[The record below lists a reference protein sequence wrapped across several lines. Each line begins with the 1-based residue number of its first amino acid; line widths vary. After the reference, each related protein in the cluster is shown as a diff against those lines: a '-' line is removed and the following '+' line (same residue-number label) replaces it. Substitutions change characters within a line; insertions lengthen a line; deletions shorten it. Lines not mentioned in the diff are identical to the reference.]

1 MDIIGGTDPRCLH
14 HIDYPGV
21 CSTVISGGKNSAITL
36 GLVRGWQN
44 IFTSPVSWEMQFLF
58 PLSSWEPYGSE
69 RIRRAPKY
77 TLLTTKGQNLGLLTS
92 GSVSSHLCQT
102 VCRSNSRSMCN
113 QQPGWEEKV
122 NKGIK
127 GKQRRT
133 RLRGDSESLRRARK
147 SSWRSSA
154 AITETPTLKSLNQ
167 TEVISSPRV

>member
-1 MDIIGGTDPRCLH
+1 
-14 HIDYPGV
+14 
-21 CSTVISGGKNSAITL
+21 
-36 GLVRGWQN
+36 
-44 IFTSPVSWEMQFLF
+44 MQFLF

-154 AITETPTLKSLNQ
+154 ALCYFKLSLTSKSLQYVKYHTDHVTFFQMLFQFFQFSHSVVSNSLWPHGLQ
-167 TEVISSPRV
+167 HTRLPCPSPTPGVYSN